1 MEYAFE
7 LALCAT
13 LEQSERVVS
22 RQHGGAVVAAGSRI
36 VDICLL
42 EPGPEFDDR
51 AAITDQTIPAPAIE
65 ADIGPGE
72 AIPAREAFDIRPD
85 RRADIVERACEVGYL
100 TRERRGGT
108 PLVRATTRYPD
119 DWFGRLVAIENKP
132 DLDRAGDLQ
141 SQLRFDDTLGL
152 FDAVVLATES
162 YVTRA
167 HLNRIPDRV
176 GVWRF
181 DPDTG
186 ERDVIRQAVPRK
198 PNTRGVEIR
207 DEQPLQTDIA
217 IVSGEAKRR
226 RRRRIAERCMA
237 RDGDQRRQPALMRI
251 SPRMDGR
258 FARRSTGW
266 LTLGVTVRT
275 VRLAV
280 RRTHPTTTTD
290 SSAPLGRR
298 GAQIPRGQPHSSRVS
313 ASSRQT
319 AGPTVTAAEITHER
333 CEPLGS
339 SLE

>member
-1 MEYAFE
+1 MPMEYAFE
-7 LALCAT
+7 LALCAA

-42 EPGPEFDDR
+42 EPGPEFNDR
-51 AAITDQTIPAPAIE
+51 AAITDQTIPALAIE

-108 PLVRATTRYPD
+108 TIVRATTRYPD
-119 DWFGRLVAIENKP
+119 EWFGRLVAIENKP

-186 ERDVIRQAVPRK
+186 ERDVIRQAVPRN
-198 PNTRGVEIR
+198 PAT
-207 DEQPLQTDIA
+207 P
-217 IVSGEAKRR
+217 RR
-226 RRRRIAERCMA
+226 R
-237 RDGDQRRQPALMRI
+237 DQRRA
-251 SPRMDGR
+251 
-258 FARRSTGW
+258 A
-266 LTLGVTVRT
+266 
-275 VRLAV
+275 
-280 RRTHPTTTTD
+280 
-290 SSAPLGRR
+290 
-298 GAQIPRGQPHSSRVS
+298 
-313 ASSRQT
+313 ASD
-319 AGPTVTAAEITHER
+319 
-333 CEPLGS
+333 
-339 SLE
+339 

>member
-226 RRRRIAERCMA
+226 RRRRIAERVYGQGW
-237 RDGDQRRQPALMRI
+237 RPTPPACSRVHLTE
-251 SPRMDGR
+251 DGR
-258 FARRSTGW
+258 PFCEAFDRVVDPGSDCPGCEARRPADPPDNDHRQLRANRTAWRPNPTG
-266 LTLGVTVRT
+266 TATQQSGLGQFSSDGG
-275 VRLAV
+275 
-280 RRTHPTTTTD
+280 TD
-290 SSAPLGRR
+290 SNG
-298 GAQIPRGQPHSSRVS
+298 G
-313 ASSRQT
+313 
-319 AGPTVTAAEITHER
+319 
-333 CEPLGS
+333 
-339 SLE
+339 

>member
-141 SQLRFDDTLGL
+141 SQLRFDDALGL

-198 PNTRGVEIR
+198 PDTRGVEIR

-226 RRRRIAERCMA
+226 RRRRVAEQVYGKGWR
-237 RDGDQRRQPALMRI
+237 PAPPACSHAHLTK
-251 SPRMDGR
+251 DGR
-258 FARRSTGW
+258 PFCEAFDRVVDPGSDCPDCEARRPADPPDDDHRQLRATRTAWRPNPTG
-266 LTLGVTVRT
+266 TATQQSGLGQFSSDGG
-275 VRLAV
+275 
-280 RRTHPTTTTD
+280 TD
-290 SSAPLGRR
+290 SNG
-298 GAQIPRGQPHSSRVS
+298 G
-313 ASSRQT
+313 
-319 AGPTVTAAEITHER
+319 
-333 CEPLGS
+333 
-339 SLE
+339 